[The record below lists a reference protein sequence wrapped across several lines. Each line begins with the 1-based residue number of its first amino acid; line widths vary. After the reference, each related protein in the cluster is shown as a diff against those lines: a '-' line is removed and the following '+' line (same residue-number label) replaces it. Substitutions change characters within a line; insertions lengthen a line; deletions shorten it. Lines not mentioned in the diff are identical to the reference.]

1 MSSLPP
7 SQDPRDE
14 ADALYRQASAL
25 DSSRPNEA
33 VRRAVLEHAAQLAT
47 QRAARNS
54 SRRGAAPLLVR
65 PRALSRPALFGTL
78 AAGVLA
84 GLLAF
89 WRPLLHRAPTEAGAP
104 VLEAELKAPPPAAPV
119 SPFPQAPS
127 NSPTPPSSES
137 FARSNVAGASQTPP
151 HVQTSIAAS
160 GQEPRQESA
169 QESARESAQA
179 SAGESARESAA
190 RELAQASAARLLA
203 ENRSN
208 AADSS
213 GADSSAADSSAAD
226 SSAVSG
232 APAAARS
239 PAPPLVAKAARP
251 AVAPDPADVLRHAAA
266 AGDLAAVERLLG
278 TQVNIDARDAAGRT
292 ALMLATLQG
301 QTDAVLALLAHGA
314 DPNAADASGTTP
326 LQAATAGGQ
335 TAIVTALRRYGARP

>member
-7 SQDPRDE
+7 SEDQRDE
-14 ADALYRQASAL
+14 ADALYRQATAL
-25 DSSRPNEA
+25 DSSRPSEA
-33 VRRAVLEHAAQLAT
+33 VRRAVLEHAAQLAA

-54 SRRGAAPLLVR
+54 GSRGAPPLLVR

-84 GLLAF
+84 GLLAL

-104 VLEAELKAPPPAAPV
+104 ALEAELTAPPPAAPV

-137 FARSNVAGASQTPP
+137 LARSNLAGASQTPP

-160 GQEPRQESA
+160 SQEPRQESARESAQESARESA

-179 SAGESARESAA
+179 SAAR
-190 RELAQASAARLLA
+190 RLA

-208 AADSS
+208 AADN
-213 GADSSAADSSAAD
+213 SAADSSGAD

-232 APAAARS
+232 APAAPRS

-251 AVAPDPADVLRHAAA
+251 AVAPDPADALRQAAA
-266 AGDLAAVERLLG
+266 AGDLAVVERLLG
-278 TQVNIDARDAAGRT
+278 AQVNIDARDAAGRT

>member
-25 DSSRPNEA
+25 DSSRPSEA
-33 VRRAVLEHAAQLAT
+33 VRRAVLEHAAQLAA

-54 SRRGAAPLLVR
+54 RSRGAAPLLVR

-84 GLLAF
+84 GLLAL
-89 WRPLLHRAPTEAGAP
+89 WRPLLHRAPAEAGAP

-119 SPFPQAPS
+119 SPFPQAAS

-137 FARSNVAGASQTPP
+137 LARSNLAGASQTPP
-151 HVQTSIAAS
+151 HVQTSMAPS
-160 GQEPRQESA
+160 DQEPR
-169 QESARESAQA
+169 QESARESAQ
-179 SAGESARESAA
+179 ESAA
-190 RELAQASAARLLA
+190 WESAQASAARLLA
-203 ENRSN
+203 EKR
-208 AADSS
+208 
-213 GADSSAADSSAAD
+213 SSAADSSASD
-226 SSAVSG
+226 SPAVSG
-232 APAAARS
+232 APAAPRS

-251 AVAPDPADVLRHAAA
+251 AVAPDPADTLRHAAA

-278 TQVNIDARDAAGRT
+278 SQVNIDARDAAGRT

-326 LQAATAGGQ
+326 LQAATAAGH
-335 TAIVTALRRYGARP
+335 TAIVTALLRYGARP